1 MLNASSIL
9 IQVSNDRVVFE
20 PSTTKI
26 EDVLMKMMNDMI
38 VSTRSFQTID
48 SKMMTLIRLHE
59 GSMLPLL
66 LPNETLTKYSLR
78 QEIGKTKVQYN
89 SSAVLQSAKDLVL
102 SPSARE
108 LEMYMQNNREQ
119 VTATMKTLIVQPN
132 VLASKFQNM
141 EGVLDV
147 NATVTANELAT
158 YLINSRK
165 PKVEEEEDENE
176 NTEVVNDETQSVAE
190 NNEDEK
196 DEDNEN
202 EEGK

>member
-1 MLNASSIL
+1 MRHLFL

>member
-1 MLNASSIL
+1 M
-9 IQVSNDRVVFE
+9 SNDRVVFE

-165 PKVEEEEDENE
+165 PVEEEEDENE

-196 DEDNEN
+196 DEENEN

>member
-1 MLNASSIL
+1 M
-9 IQVSNDRVVFE
+9 SNDRVVFE

-165 PKVEEEEDENE
+165 PVEEEEDENE

>member
-1 MLNASSIL
+1 M
-9 IQVSNDRVVFE
+9 SNDRVVFE

-176 NTEVVNDETQSVAE
+176 NTVVVNDETQVAE

>member
-1 MLNASSIL
+1 M
-9 IQVSNDRVVFE
+9 SNDRVVFE

-202 EEGK
+202 EEGKW

>member
-1 MLNASSIL
+1 M
-9 IQVSNDRVVFE
+9 SNDRVVFE

-78 QEIGKTKVQYN
+78 EEIGKTKVQYN

-176 NTEVVNDETQSVAE
+176 NTEVVNDETQVAE

>member
-1 MLNASSIL
+1 M
-9 IQVSNDRVVFE
+9 SNDRVVFE

-66 LPNETLTKYSLR
+66 LPSETLTKYSLR

>member
-1 MLNASSIL
+1 M
-9 IQVSNDRVVFE
+9 SNDRVVFE

-176 NTEVVNDETQSVAE
+176 NTEVVNDETQVAE

>member
-1 MLNASSIL
+1 M
-9 IQVSNDRVVFE
+9 SNDRVVFE

>member
-1 MLNASSIL
+1 MRRLFL

-165 PKVEEEEDENE
+165 PVEEEEDENE

>member
-1 MLNASSIL
+1 MRHLFL

-165 PKVEEEEDENE
+165 PVEEEEDENE

>member
-1 MLNASSIL
+1 MRRQFL

-165 PKVEEEEDENE
+165 PVEEEEDENE
-176 NTEVVNDETQSVAE
+176 NTEVVNDETQVAE

>member
-165 PKVEEEEDENE
+165 PMEEEEDENE

>member
-1 MLNASSIL
+1 M
-9 IQVSNDRVVFE
+9 SNDRVVFE

-78 QEIGKTKVQYN
+78 EEIGKTKVQYN

-176 NTEVVNDETQSVAE
+176 NTKVVNDETQVAE